1 MVIDSHCHILPPSFQ
16 ERRSE
21 LTLRDA
27 TFAGLLSRDDAV
39 LATVE
44 ALLVDMDRD
53 GVEHSVVMG
62 MGWTDYE
69 LAREANDYIIEAV
82 ADNPGLLTGFC
93 SVSPNWGE
101 QAVAEV
107 ERCAAA
113 GSKGVGELHPDT
125 QGFDIAD
132 KTAMELLMET
142 AEGLGLPV
150 LVHAS
155 EPVGHQYPG
164 KGHTTPGK
172 LYKFIENFPSNIIIC
187 AHWGGGL
194 PFYSLMPEVPQV
206 LENVYFDTA
215 ASPFLY
221 RPDVFAAVTG
231 LVGADKILFASDYPL
246 IRARR
251 LLGQV
256 EEASLAPDD
265 QEAVLSGN
273 AARLFGL

>member
-21 LTLRDA
+21 LSRRDA
-27 TFAGLLSRDDAV
+27 TFGSLLSSDAAV
-39 LATVE
+39 LADVE

-62 MGWTDYE
+62 MGWTDFD
-69 LAREANDYIIEAV
+69 LAREVNDYMIESV
-82 ADNPGLLTGFC
+82 ADNPGRLTGFC
-93 SVSPNWGE
+93 SVSPSWGKE
-101 QAVAEV
+101 AVAEI
-107 ERCAAA
+107 ERCAAS
-113 GSKGVGELHPDT
+113 GLKGVGELHPDT

-132 KTAMELLMET
+132 KTVMEPLMET
-142 AEGLGLPV
+142 ASRLGLPV

-164 KGHTTPGK
+164 KGQTTPGK
-172 LYKFIENFPSNIIIC
+172 LYKFIESFPSNVIIC

-194 PFYSLMPEVPQV
+194 PFYALMPEVPKV

-221 RPDVFAAVTG
+221 RPDVFAAVIG
-231 LVGADKILFASDYPL
+231 LVGANKILFATDYPL

-256 EEASLAPDD
+256 EEACLEPEY
-265 QEAVLSGN
+265 QESVLSGN